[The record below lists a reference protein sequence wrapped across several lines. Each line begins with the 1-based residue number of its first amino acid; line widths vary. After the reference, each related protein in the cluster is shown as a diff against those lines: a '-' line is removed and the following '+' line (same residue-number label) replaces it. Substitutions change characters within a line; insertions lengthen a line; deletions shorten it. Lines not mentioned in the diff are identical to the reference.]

1 MKQNSEQLTCN
12 MVAKPLRPNA
22 IRNLAH
28 SYCRELQMALP
39 ERISNGGCN
48 LMDMSLLIFIA
59 LCRHG
64 IDKLSPVNT
73 YCV

>member
-1 MKQNSEQLTCN
+1 MKQNSEQPTCN

-39 ERISNGGCN
+39 ESISIGTCN
-48 LMDMSLLIFIA
+48 LMDMSFLIFIA
-59 LCRHG
+59 LCRNS
-64 IDKLSPVNT
+64 IDKLKPVNT